1 MEENEARRIFQKNLT
16 KLMEMRGI
24 TQTEICDRL
33 GVSSSTVS
41 DWCKGLKY
49 PRVDKIQ
56 RLSEILGVRMSTLA
70 DETDMQEVKDADRL
84 EALHQNPRLGM
95 LFDRQ
100 MKMSMEDVDF
110 MLQMAERI
118 MKERDGED

>member
-56 RLSEILGVRMSTLA
+56 RLSEILGVRMSTLT

-100 MKMSMEDVDF
+100 MKMSREDVDF